1 MCVLGRELDQFTA
14 TLGTE
19 TYLVVCKIG
28 HNIILLYID
37 RSRSL
42 KEELN
47 KVTQSNNRFPVDL
60 PSLKIALLVAFLK

>member
-1 MCVLGRELDQFTA
+1 MCVLGRELDPCTA

-19 TYLVVCKIG
+19 TYLVVCKSVCRIG
-28 HNIILLYID
+28 HNIILLYLD

-47 KVTQSNNRFPVDL
+47 TVTQSDNSFEVDHRL
-60 PSLKIALLVAFLK
+60 YLI

>member
-1 MCVLGRELDQFTA
+1 MCVLGRGLDPFTA

-19 TYLVVCKIG
+19 TYLVVCKSVCKIG

-47 KVTQSNNRFPVDL
+47 TVTQSDNSFQDDQRIYF
-60 PSLKIALLVAFLK
+60 I